1 MVGLLAPSRFF
12 DYHVVLA
19 YVDQCRPRRSIQPEI
34 EEELMKN
41 LLKAQDLKAYYR
53 LVGGTEIRAVD
64 GVTLQ
69 LRPHEVL
76 GIAGESGCG
85 KSTLAAVM
93 SLTHNPPL
101 RVMDGLIMANGS
113 NLLSLPPEQVRR
125 KIKGTYIS
133 VVPQGAMNALNPTQ
147 RVRNFAIDMLQEHH
161 PEMKKSEATDLAQSR
176 LTDLSLPVRVL
187 DSYPHELSG
196 GMKQRAIIVLS
207 TLLDPKVLIADEP
220 TSALDVS
227 SQRSVI
233 RLLLTLLGEGIIT
246 SIAFITH
253 ELPLLRQVADRIAI
267 MYAGKLVEVG
277 TMEEIIFDPRHPYT
291 KALMGSMLVPEKHV
305 REQRIEAIPGV
316 PPDLKN
322 PPDGCRFHP
331 RCPRRQEIC
340 SREEPLAKTVGDR
353 TTWCWLMQ

>member
-1 MVGLLAPSRFF
+1 MG
-12 DYHVVLA
+12 
-19 YVDQCRPRRSIQPEI
+19 
-34 EEELMKN
+34 N
-41 LLKAQDLKAYYR
+41 LLKAQNLRAYYR
-53 LVGGTEIRAVD
+53 LVGGTKIRAVD
-64 GVTLQ
+64 GVTLE
-69 LRPHEVL
+69 LHPNEVL

-101 RVMDGLIMANGS
+101 RVLDGQVVANGN
-113 NLLSLPPEQVRR
+113 NLLAMPPEQVRQ

-147 RVRNFAIDMLQEHH
+147 RVRNLVIDMLQEHF
-161 PEMKKSEATDLAQSR
+161 PEMKKSQAVDLARTR
-176 LTDLSLPVRVL
+176 LEELSLPVRVL

-196 GMKQRAIIVLS
+196 GMKQRTIIVLS

-227 SQRSVI
+227 SQRTVI

-277 TMEEIIFDPRHPYT
+277 SMEDIIFSPQHPYT
-291 KALMGSMLVPEKHV
+291 RALMGSMLVPEKHV

-322 PPDGCRFHP
+322 PPIGCRFHP
-331 RCPRRQEIC
+331 RCPQRQVIC
-340 SREEPLAKTVGDR
+340 PREEPLPKTVGDR
-353 TTWCWLMQ
+353 TTWCWLIQ

>member
-1 MVGLLAPSRFF
+1 
-12 DYHVVLA
+12 
-19 YVDQCRPRRSIQPEI
+19 
-34 EEELMKN
+34 MKN
-41 LLKAQDLKAYYR
+41 LLKAQDLRAYYR
-53 LVGGTEIRAVD
+53 LVDGTEIKAVD
-64 GVTLQ
+64 GVTLE
-69 LRPHEVL
+69 LRPNEVL

-101 RVMDGLIMANGS
+101 RVVDGHVAANGS
-113 NLLSLPPEQVRR
+113 NLLTMPPEQVRR
-125 KIKGTYIS
+125 EIKGRHIS

-147 RVRNFAIDMLQEHH
+147 RVRNFAIDMLQEHF
-161 PEMKKSEATDLAQSR
+161 PEMTKAQAIDLAR
-176 LTDLSLPVRVL
+176 ARIEELSLPVRVL

-196 GMKQRAIIVLS
+196 GMKQRTIIVLS

-220 TSALDVS
+220 TSALDVT
-227 SQRSVI
+227 SQKIVI
-233 RLLLTLLGEGIIT
+233 KLLLALLGEGIIT

-277 TMEEIIFDPRHPYT
+277 SMDEIIFSPEHPYT
-291 KALMGSMLVPEKHV
+291 RALMGSMLVPEKHI

-316 PPDLKN
+316 PPDLKD
-322 PPDGCRFHP
+322 PPIGCRFHP
-331 RCPRRQEIC
+331 RCQKRLPVC
-340 SREEPLAKTVGDR
+340 SQEEPPAKIVGDR

>member
-1 MVGLLAPSRFF
+1 MG
-12 DYHVVLA
+12 
-19 YVDQCRPRRSIQPEI
+19 
-34 EEELMKN
+34 N

-64 GVTLQ
+64 GVTLE
-69 LRPHEVL
+69 LHPNEVL

-101 RVMDGLIMANGS
+101 GVQDGQIVANGN
-113 NLLSLPPEQVRR
+113 NLLAMSPEKVRR

-133 VVPQGAMNALNPTQ
+133 IVPQGAMNALNPTQ
-147 RVRNFAIDMLQEHH
+147 RVRNFVIDMLQEHYG
-161 PEMKKSEATDLAQSR
+161 EMKKSQAVDLARIR
-176 LTDLSLPVRVL
+176 LEELSLPVRVL

-196 GMKQRAIIVLS
+196 GMKQRAVIVLS
-207 TLLDPKVLIADEP
+207 TLLNPKVLIADEP

-227 SQRSVI
+227 SQRTVI

-277 TMEEIIFDPRHPYT
+277 SMEDVIFSPQHPYT

-305 REQRIEAIPGV
+305 RQQRIEAIPGV
-316 PPDLKN
+316 PPDLKS
-322 PPDGCRFHP
+322 PPSGCRFHP
-331 RCPRRQEIC
+331 RCPQRQVIC
-340 SREEPLAKTVGDR
+340 TREEPLAKTVGGR
-353 TTWCWLMQ
+353 TVWCWIRY